1 MAMRRTI
8 IQMINKAAE
17 IAGGKD
23 KVAFSIGL
31 TESELNNR
39 MYQTKGQRFKDEEL
53 IAIQHEYGL
62 TDYTDELCRQA
73 GGVFVKTLVVDELDS
88 VELSTKQV
96 QELAVRGMLFS
107 ALDSAMSDGEITSQ
121 EEDRIRKILHKH
133 LSATCSSIEF
143 AISLYKK

>member
-8 IQMINKAAE
+8 IQMINKAAD

-62 TDYTDELCRQA
+62 TDYIDELCRQA
-73 GGVFVKTLVVDELDS
+73 GGVFVK
-88 VELSTKQV
+88 
-96 QELAVRGMLFS
+96 
-107 ALDSAMSDGEITSQ
+107 
-121 EEDRIRKILHKH
+121 
-133 LSATCSSIEF
+133 
-143 AISLYKK
+143 